1 MRVRTK
7 RKGRAHVVV
16 PAELVQNPDLSAE
29 ARFVYVLL
37 MSYPDDWEFRHE
49 HLQNVTGF
57 GRDKVTRVIGE
68 LRAIGLVETIHTR
81 GEGGRVTGST
91 WYVYDTTEAQR
102 RKEDAAETSRA
113 APCDRGPEN
122 QSPGDRHRGPEN
134 PGPGQPDSGNPGH
147 LTNKKDQPEESE
159 SPPTPRASAEPASPD
174 VSVTLRSLR
183 AIWPV
188 DRARAPKRAE
198 KALREAVAAGVA
210 QSAIL
215 AEARTY
221 IEAEKDRERFRFVK
235 PLHAW
240 IDALPGA
247 HVPSPPVSAEAAD
260 GVLRMFAERINQG
273 AFVSPSALTSAK
285 ARRIV
290 ELGLVPEAVMH
301 QQGFL

>member
-1 MRVRTK
+1 MNLVWAAPPV
-7 RKGRAHVVV
+7 KGG
-16 PAELVQNPDLSAE
+16 DLL
-29 ARFVYVLL
+29 VLL
-37 MSYPDDWEFRHE
+37 ALADNADERGTAFPYMETVARKAAMTVRGVQKCVANLEALGLLRVERQPGRQKRNVFHIDISRLGESSDHKKGEQSSPFVEPEKGEQRDVKGEQRDEKTRTPVHPQHE
-49 HLQNVTGF
+49 EPLEPPT
-57 GRDKVTRVIGE
+57 
-68 LRAIGLVETIHTR
+68 
-81 GEGGRVTGST
+81 RVTGAR
-91 WYVYDTTEAQR
+91 EA
-102 RKEDAAETSRA
+102 A
-113 APCDRGPEN
+113 AP
-122 QSPGDRHRGPEN
+122 SPH
-134 PGPGQPDSGNPGH
+134 
-147 LTNKKDQPEESE
+147 
-159 SPPTPRASAEPASPD
+159 SPAAPAEPD
-174 VSVTLRSLR
+174 VAVTLRSLR

-198 KALREAVAAGVA
+198 KALREAVAAGVS
-210 QSAIL
+210 QSTIL

-290 ELGLVPEAVMH
+290 ELGLVPEATMH

>member
-1 MRVRTK
+1 MSHKATNWAVQQRGIR
-7 RKGRAHVVV
+7 
-16 PAELVQNPDLSAE
+16 PAAK
-29 ARFVYVLL
+29 VLL
-37 MSYPDDWEFRHE
+37 WHLADRHHPDHGCFPSQDTLARDTEVSRSG
-49 HLQNVTGF
+49 LNVLMRELEKAGLIRREKRLDPDTHRQKSTRYFLAFEDGF
-57 GRDKVTRVIGE
+57 DEKPCAENGHGTESKSGAEPSPENGESRVQI
-68 LRAIGLVETIHTR
+68 L
-81 GEGGRVTGST
+81 
-91 WYVYDTTEAQR
+91 DTNPVMEPVREPPQTP
-102 RKEDAAETSRA
+102 TA
-113 APCDRGPEN
+113 AP
-122 QSPGDRHRGPEN
+122 
-134 PGPGQPDSGNPGH
+134 
-147 LTNKKDQPEESE
+147 
-159 SPPTPRASAEPASPD
+159 AEPAEPD
-174 VSVTLRSLR
+174 VAVTLRSLR

-198 KALREAVAAGVA
+198 KALREAVAAGVS
-210 QSAIL
+210 QSTIL

-290 ELGLVPEAVMH
+290 ELGLVPEATMH

>member
-1 MRVRTK
+1 MNLVWAAPPV
-7 RKGRAHVVV
+7 KGG
-16 PAELVQNPDLSAE
+16 DLL
-29 ARFVYVLL
+29 VLL
-37 MSYPDDWEFRHE
+37 ALADNADERGTAFPYMETVARKAAMTVRGVQKCVANLEALGLLRVERQPGRQKRNVFHIDISRLGESSDHKKGEQSSPFVEPEKGEQRDVKGEQRDEKTRTPVHPQHE
-49 HLQNVTGF
+49 EPLEPPT
-57 GRDKVTRVIGE
+57 
-68 LRAIGLVETIHTR
+68 
-81 GEGGRVTGST
+81 RVTGAR
-91 WYVYDTTEAQR
+91 EA
-102 RKEDAAETSRA
+102 A
-113 APCDRGPEN
+113 AP
-122 QSPGDRHRGPEN
+122 SPH
-134 PGPGQPDSGNPGH
+134 
-147 LTNKKDQPEESE
+147 
-159 SPPTPRASAEPASPD
+159 SPAAPAEPD
-174 VSVTLRSLR
+174 VAVTLRSLR

-198 KALREAVAAGVA
+198 KALREAVAAGVS
-210 QSAIL
+210 QSTIL

-273 AFVSPSALTSAK
+273 AFVSPSALTAAK

-290 ELGLVPEAVMH
+290 ELGLVPEATMH